1 MAGCADGRRTHE
13 RTHVRRPLALAAATA
28 AALALT
34 LAAPASALAEGSA
47 TTTVETLSPAGSP
60 TAAAQGLLASLPAD
74 WPARVAAA
82 ETAYGVTT
90 TPWAALTSQQC
101 GPTAMTDYANAQVAS
116 IGSGLMGFLSQL
128 GVFAFPSMD
137 AMLFGAESSS
147 DLFGGSATT
156 TRQLTQEMRD
166 LRRFWDTPT
175 QGVQLVPM
183 HGSDVYSDPARL
195 ARVLVAMGM
204 PQDQAA
210 VFAPQLIGVVRGI
223 PALEGGENPLFTLN
237 AFSFTPPAGMPGVTP
252 KIVVGDGLLEAFD
265 AVGLGDLAPRAVL
278 AHEFS
283 HQVQEADGLT
293 PAVVTPDTSR
303 VLELRADAFG
313 TYFLT
318 HARGAAL
325 NAKRLL
331 PAEQTYFELGD
342 CNELSPQHHGTPDQ
356 RLRAAAWGAAT
367 AASAQKQGQ
376 VLPSLELE
384 DRFQAALPG
393 ILAG

>member
-1 MAGCADGRRTHE
+1 M
-13 RTHVRRPLALAAATA
+13 RRPLALAAATA

-34 LAAPASALAEGSA
+34 LAAPSSALADPAEGAA
-47 TTTVETLSPAGSP
+47 TTSVESLSPAGSA
-60 TAAAQGLLASLPAD
+60 TAAAQALLASLPAD

-116 IGSGLMGFLSQL
+116 IGGGLMGPLSQL

-137 AMLFGAESSS
+137 AMLFGTESSS

-156 TRQLTQEMRD
+156 TRQLNQEVRD

-210 VFAPQLIGVVRGI
+210 AFAAQLIGIVRSI
-223 PALEGGENPLFTLN
+223 PALEGGANPLFTLN

-265 AVGLGDLAPRAVL
+265 AVGLGDLGPRAVL

-293 PAVVTPDTSR
+293 PAVVTPDASR

-318 HARGAAL
+318 HARGASL

-342 CNELSPQHHGTPDQ
+342 CNELSLQHHGTPDQ

-367 AASAQKQGQ
+367 AADAQKQGL